1 MKDIAVKFRNA
12 KEPLFFSTVD
22 EFYDT
27 WFYLEIIQHLMYK
40 TVKTRIRK
48 AAIDYYKVYEP

>member
-1 MKDIAVKFRNA
+1 MKDVSIKFTNA
-12 KEPLFFSTVD
+12 KEPLFFNAVD

-27 WFYLEIIQHLMYK
+27 MFYLEIIQHLMYK

-48 AAIDYYKVYEP
+48 AAIDYYKIYE

>member
-1 MKDIAVKFRNA
+1 MKDVVVKFSNA
-12 KEPLFFSTVD
+12 KEPLFFATVD

-27 WFYLEIIQHLMYK
+27 TFYLEIIQHLMYK

-48 AAIDYYKVYEP
+48 ATIDYYKIYE